1 MNLRSFG
8 VAFIAVSL
16 SIWPTYGVVFSG
28 TGLQWCLTGALT
40 LTSNRRTTERP
51 SKELLRNRLGQFSR
65 IVIFCGFTLLHIK
78 NDSFICTYWCQRGS
92 RILLNWDPSVLIIS
106 ESQTKNKIEIFS
118 IMTLNNK
125 EYINQSMYLHPALHA
140 LSYVLS
146 SEPQTGLYISWHIQG
161 HLPSW
166 ATWTPLRC
174 KLCWFIELILNKLGT
189 V

>member
-65 IVIFCGFTLLHIK
+65 IVIFLWIYFTAYKKWQFHLHILMSK
-78 NDSFICTYWCQRGS
+78 GLQDFVELGPLSIDNLWE
-92 RILLNWDPSVLIIS
+92 P
-106 ESQTKNKIEIFS
+106 KKKIEIFS

-125 EYINQSMYLHPALHA
+125 EYILINQCTCIQRYMRCRTFYHQSHRLGCISPDIYKGIYRL
-140 LSYVLS
+140 
-146 SEPQTGLYISWHIQG
+146 EPLEH
-161 HLPSW
+161 
-166 ATWTPLRC
+166 R
-174 KLCWFIELILNKLGT
+174 
-189 V
+189 

>member
-1 MNLRSFG
+1 MHENVAARQKTHFYSWKNMNLRSFG

-16 SIWPTYGVVFSG
+16 SIWPTHGVVFSG

-65 IVIFCGFTLLHIK
+65 IFIFCGFTLLHIK

-106 ESQTKNKIEIFS
+106 ESQKKNW
-118 IMTLNNK
+118 N
-125 EYINQSMYLHPALHA
+125 
-140 LSYVLS
+140 
-146 SEPQTGLYISWHIQG
+146 
-161 HLPSW
+161 
-166 ATWTPLRC
+166 
-174 KLCWFIELILNKLGT
+174 ILDYDVKQQRIY
-189 V
+189 